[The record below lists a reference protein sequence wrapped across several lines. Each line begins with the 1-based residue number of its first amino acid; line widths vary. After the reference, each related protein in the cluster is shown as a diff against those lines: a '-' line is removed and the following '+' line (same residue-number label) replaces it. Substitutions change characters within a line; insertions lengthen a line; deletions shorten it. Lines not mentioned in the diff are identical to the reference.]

1 MRRYA
6 RKLEETYITMRL
18 LVFAYIW
25 AQFREKFE
33 DLWESFKHFQDFFLK
48 CVRATQKTVATHTLQ
63 NSNELAFQTDA
74 DYMKFKYMKVKSA
87 SSPTSS
93 EINRL
98 IHELK
103 ILHFQEECL
112 FGTNDC

>member
-1 MRRYA
+1 MQRYA

-33 DLWESFKHFQDFFLK
+33 DLWESFKHFQDFFFK
-48 CVRATQKTVATHTLQ
+48 VRACDEKTVATHTLQ

-74 DYMKFKYMKVKSA
+74 DYMKFKYRI
-87 SSPTSS
+87 SSYSFRGNYSFLT
-93 EINRL
+93 L
-98 IHELK
+98 AL
-103 ILHFQEECL
+103 CTVT
-112 FGTNDC
+112 FGDST